1 LIIEVEKGVSLGWVF
16 LEKLDWLH
24 EPFFWQ
30 SPLKSAIFQWLIRR
44 NKNYFKI

>member
-24 EPFFWQ
+24 EPFFLAKPFEI
-30 SPLKSAIFQWLIRR
+30 SHLSMA
-44 NKNYFKI
+44 Y